1 MESSMVAESNRP
13 EIKVKQHFSGK
24 VVKISLAGAVID
36 IGVGTPAVIHI
47 SQLVSPT
54 NEPMKRV
61 EDVLQVGQEIEVWV
75 KKIKDGRIELTMIKP
90 LDLEWRE
97 IKKDMTVRGT
107 VVRLEKFGVF
117 VEIGAERPGLVH
129 ISEMAHGYVRQPG
142 DVVKEG
148 DEIEALVLDV
158 NRKKKQ
164 IKLSM
169 KALQPEPEKVEPD
182 PVEIRAMEQA
192 RPSRARFNAAPADPN
207 APNAS
212 ARRAAK
218 KAPRKRSGSGSEVSD
233 ELLAGLQEQT
243 PAEAEPTAME
253 IAIRSAMEKAKS
265 RKQQREATPKS
276 KNVSQETEEIF
287 SRTLDNK
294 PQS

>member
-1 MESSMVAESNRP
+1 MESSMTAESNRP
-13 EIKVKQHFSGK
+13 DIKVKQHFTGK

-47 SQLVSPT
+47 SQLVAPT
-54 NEPMKRV
+54 NEPIKRV
-61 EDVLQVGQEIEVWV
+61 EDVLQVGQEVEVWV
-75 KKIKDGRIELTMIKP
+75 KKVKDGRVELTMIKP

-169 KALQPEPEKVEPD
+169 KALLPEPEKVEPE
-182 PVEIRAMEQA
+182 PVEVRPVEQP
-192 RPSRARFNAAPADPN
+192 RPSRARFNTQPSDPN
-207 APNAS
+207 APS
-212 ARRAAK
+212 APRRTAR

-233 ELLAGLQEQT
+233 ELLAGLDEQT

-253 IAIRSAMEKAKS
+253 FAIRAAMEKAKS
-265 RKQQREATPKS
+265 RKQQRDTAPRS
-276 KNVSQETEEIF
+276 KNVSHETEEIF